1 MQQHGLLQKPTHG
14 GVSVEGREKQ
24 QENYQSFT
32 YCKNNEETIFANYRM
47 QRTRVSALAK
57 SRMQSRL
64 PPPVDAHAL
73 LNPVF
78 CELQLRVLNHDGK

>member
-32 YCKNNEETIFANYRM
+32 YCKNNVKKNNFCYRM
-47 QRTRVSALAK
+47 QHSVRA
-57 SRMQSRL
+57 
-64 PPPVDAHAL
+64 
-73 LNPVF
+73 
-78 CELQLRVLNHDGK
+78 CEVQGAVAPAASC